1 MMKSPFPGMD
11 PYIEACG
18 LWEDFHSHLIEKIGE
33 RLADAAPERYLVRT
47 GERSYVVLVES
58 QAKKSYA
65 LLPDVSIS
73 AARGRKKTTKR
84 AGTAVAEAV
93 GETEPV
99 IMRPFI
105 QAEHREAFVEIYEAS
120 PDQRLVTCLEVPSPS
135 NKRPGTEGW
144 ELYLRKRQSL
154 LLGKANLVEIDLLRG
169 GQRLPMLD
177 PWPDSPY
184 ALTVARAKSHL
195 CRVWRADFRTPL
207 PSIPVPLAIPD
218 RKPGPQRK
226 PQWRG
231 PQLAGRNPR
240 AERCRTMSSAKS
252 VRSVLRQAG
261 LDQPREEV
269 TVALAAAHAQS
280 FSAS

>member
-1 MMKSPFPGMD
+1 MKSPFPGMD

-58 QAKKSYA
+58 QAVKSYT
-65 LLPDVSIS
+65 LLPDVSIT
-73 AARGRKKTTKR
+73 AARGRKKAAKQ

-93 GETEPV
+93 GEADPV
-99 IMRPFI
+99 TMRPFI
-105 QAEHREAFVEIYEAS
+105 QAEYREAFVEIYEAS
-120 PDQRLVTCLEVPSPS
+120 PGQRLVTCLEVLSPS

-169 GQRLPMLD
+169 GQRMPMLD

-184 ALTVARAKSHL
+184 TLTVARAKSQL
-195 CRVWRADFRTPL
+195 CRVWRANSLRPL
-207 PSIPVPLAIPD
+207 PSLPVPLAKPEPD
-218 RKPGPQRK
+218 IALELQPMIDEIYRRFRYGRSIDYSRPLTP
-226 PQWRG
+226 P
-231 PQLAGRNPR
+231 LA
-240 AERCRTMSSAKS
+240 
-252 VRSVLRQAG
+252 
-261 LDQPREEV
+261 PRETAYLEQRLQ
-269 TVALAAAHAQS
+269 ARRRRI
-280 FSAS
+280 